1 MSIMKS
7 LTSKAVQQNG
17 FTMVE
22 TLISMVV
29 LSIGLLGLA
38 GLQAS
43 SLRNN
48 NSAYM
53 RTQATILANDMLDR
67 LRANAVGLSAGSYNS
82 VNTMSA
88 STPSDPNCITSGCTT
103 AQIVQYDIWN
113 WGQNV
118 STLLPS
124 AGGTVVGNGANSV
137 FTITVMW
144 DDARTGATGTGC
156 GTDETVDLK
165 CLSMSSQL

>member
-7 LTSKAVQQNG
+7 LTNKALQQSG

-67 LRANAVGLSAGSYNS
+67 LRANAVGLSAGFYNS
-82 VNTMSA
+82 VNTI
-88 STPSDPNCITSGCTT
+88 STSSDPNCITSGCTT

-124 AGGTVVGNGANSV
+124 GGGTVAGNGADSV

-144 DDARTGATGTGC
+144 DDARTGAAGTGC

-165 CLSMSSQL
+165 CLSVSSQL